1 MRSIVTWASAGMIV
15 AVLGLSFTSAEAQ
28 WGSIKGTVLAE
39 GNLVPLP
46 PLIAKGQST
55 RDLEVCAAEMVPD
68 ESKVIDRDT
77 RGLANV
83 AIWVA
88 TKPAKIHPNLEK
100 SAKGTDVHQKGC
112 RFIPHILSVR
122 TDQVVNVFCD
132 DGIAHITHTFPR
144 VNRPESFVLG
154 LRAIVGDK
162 IKEAEIKYLKQKEKF
177 PIKVTCD
184 IHPWM
189 EAYWVVLDH
198 PYVAITNEK
207 GEFEIADLP
216 VGEHEIKVWQE
227 KIGWV
232 VQTKMVIVKEGVNEI
247 PTITATFE

>member
-15 AVLGLSFTSAEAQ
+15 AVIGLYCTSAEAQ
-28 WGSIKGTVLAE
+28 WGSIKGTVIAE
-39 GNLVPLP
+39 GNLVPLD
-46 PLIAKGQST
+46 PLVKRGDNAVKDS
-55 RDLEVCAAEMVPD
+55 EVCAAEIVPD
-68 ESKVIDRDT
+68 ESKIIDRDT

-83 AIWVA
+83 VIWVA
-88 TKPAKIHPNLEK
+88 TKPARIHPNLEK
-100 SAKGTDVHQKGC
+100 SAKGVVEFHQKGC
-112 RFIPHILSVR
+112 RFVPHILSVR
-122 TDQVVNVFCD
+122 TDQVVKVMCNDNISHNIHPHLQANAIHCFIVSPND
-132 DGIAHITHTFPR
+132 RKNGIEFK
-144 VNRPESFVLG
+144 N
-154 LRAIVGDK
+154 
-162 IKEAEIKYLKQKEKF
+162 LKQREKY

-216 VGEHEIKVWQE
+216 VGELEFKVWQE

-232 VQTKMVIVKEGVNEI
+232 AKSMRVIVKEGVNEI
-247 PTITATFE
+247 SAITATFE